1 MDIPLY
7 IYKYLLGLSI
17 IIVLFFSSSLYFKE
31 GTNRLLKI
39 SLGWFTV
46 LMVANLVNMIVT
58 LNHLEKN
65 SNKIGPKGPKGRIG
79 SKGFKGKSDTCGSIC
94 GGDGQENCEDV
105 DKDEN
110 DKCQKMGN

>member
-17 IIVLFFSSSLYFKE
+17 IIVLFFSSTLYFKP

-39 SLGWFTV
+39 ALGWFTV

-58 LNHLEKN
+58 LNHYEKN
-65 SNKIGPKGPKGRIG
+65 SNKIGPKGPKGQIG
-79 SKGFKGKSDTCGSIC
+79 RKGFKGKSDTCGAIC
-94 GGDGQENCEDV
+94 GASGQDNCNENGSF
-105 DKDEN
+105 N
-110 DKCQKMGN
+110 TPL